1 MSDEKNID
9 YAEQVDFNK
18 EMEAYEK
25 MMKETFDRMLKM
37 DWKYTFVN
45 SAKMH
50 HRTLEEQIGRYI
62 ALGVMKEYEDY
73 YNYTKTIMLSKKPQG
88 LPS

>member
-18 EMEAYEK
+18 VMVAYEK